1 MIAHVFL
8 CDLCELREGLRLHFV
23 RLCPRYAA
31 KSAGGLGEQGARA
44 TRFCPRMTAS
54 VRIWPQEFAK
64 TSSALGGQE
73 RFLSAV
79 GQRGSCPTAA
89 RSAPWCS
96 TVGYSASSARDTAAA
111 NAVGGGLFQ
120 GFASATSISAGFA
133 KKRCLELSSLN
144 KCWSS
149 SA

>member
-8 CDLCELREGLRLHFV
+8 CVLCELRESLL
-23 RLCPRYAA
+23 LIL
-31 KSAGGLGEQGARA
+31 SAFGRGTPPIHYGGLGEQGARA

-79 GQRGSCPTAA
+79 GQRAVPVRRQRGRRPGAPRLAILRAPRET
-89 RSAPWCS
+89 RPPRTPSAEACFR
-96 TVGYSASSARDTAAA
+96 ASPPLPQSLPGMR
-111 NAVGGGLFQ
+111 GLRGERRGLRPGVQ
-120 GFASATSISAGFA
+120 
-133 KKRCLELSSLN
+133 R
-144 KCWSS
+144 
-149 SA
+149 

>member
-1 MIAHVFL
+1 LSRAHKPTLTTDHGLSTDCSRFPCV
-8 CDLCELREGLRLHFV
+8 LCELRESLRLHFV

-54 VRIWPQEFAK
+54 VRIWPQEVAK

-79 GQRGSCPTAA
+79 GQRAVLVRRQRGRRPGAPRLAILRAPRETWPP
-89 RSAPWCS
+89 RTLSAEACFR
-96 TVGYSASSARDTAAA
+96 AS
-111 NAVGGGLFQ
+111 
-120 GFASATSISAGFA
+120 
-133 KKRCLELSSLN
+133 
-144 KCWSS
+144 
-149 SA
+149 